1 MTNKQEPILNRVEM
15 YQLALFIM
23 GFIGLAVVTTY
34 ERDKA
39 DRRVEHMAETDSL
52 TQVIQKR
59 NRQVKMLL
67 QRVRTLTKMEKQRVD
82 WMVRAMMSETKDLT
96 EARHVAHVIDN
107 RVQHP
112 SFPDTPREVILDC
125 HGQYCAF
132 SAFNYNRDTRYRY
145 LNLTL
150 DTAPDPQKY
159 RQYRR
164 VARRVLRETERD
176 PTQGATHFYSPRS
189 MRPAYSAPQ
198 WVYHYERV
206 DTSIPTHRFRFYRMS
221 AS

>member
-1 MTNKQEPILNRVEM
+1 MSKAKSIVGPKNVYLFTTFVFVLISVLLFHANTESVERAKQLEAKTDSLKRAID
-15 YQLALFIM
+15 AK
-23 GFIGLAVVTTY
+23 
-34 ERDKA
+34 ERKVRLLR
-39 DRRVEHMAETDSL
+39 RRVETLSQMET
-52 TQVIQKR
+52 K
-59 NRQVKMLL
+59 
-67 QRVRTLTKMEKQRVD
+67 RVRWLT
-82 WMVRAMMSETKDLT
+82 RAMMSETNDLI
-96 EARHVAHVIDN
+96 EARYVAHVIDN
-107 RVQHP
+107 RAEHP

-145 LNLTL
+145 IHLTEDNARNLNR
-150 DTAPDPQKY
+150 Y

-176 PTQGATHFYSPRS
+176 PTRGATHFYSPRS

-198 WVYHYERV
+198 WAYKYEHV
-206 DTSIPTHRFRFYRMS
+206 DTPIPNHRFRFYRMS